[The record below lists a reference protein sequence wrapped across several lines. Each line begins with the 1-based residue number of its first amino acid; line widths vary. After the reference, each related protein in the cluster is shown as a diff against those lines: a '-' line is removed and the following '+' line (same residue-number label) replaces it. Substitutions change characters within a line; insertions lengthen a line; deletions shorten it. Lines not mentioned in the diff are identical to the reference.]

1 MTRDVRYRIQN
12 CEARITIEGKKEL
25 RTMCLSASVF
35 IFVLLLLFVFSIFI
49 IIKMHILYYKEKEKG
64 YGKEWVGKGRVEDLR
79 RFERTKIIFRIY
91 FYFHNFYLFFN

>member
-12 CEARITIEGKKEL
+12 CEARITIEGKKDL

-49 IIKMHILYYKEKEKG
+49 IIKMHILYYKEKDKGMEKRG
-64 YGKEWVGKGRVEDLR
+64 WGREELR
-79 RFERTKIIFRIY
+79 I
-91 FYFHNFYLFFN
+91 